1 MSIENKK
8 LSSNDEEPKFQYFDN
23 NFIDNDKLMM
33 LMREFP
39 MALERF
45 FIDNDEELPKVKI
58 LPSVDQSVDGIIE
71 NDNNI
76 ATKIYYGDNSIWLL
90 IGGIFCCSDVIEED
104 IIIEKVNNNN
114 NEINNDNIN
123 SSRSVTISIKS
134 SKKRNKIPLATD
146 SLLDG
151 LWQSSKES
159 EMKRQSLVNL

>member
-71 NDNNI
+71 NDHNI
-76 ATKIYYGDNSIWLL
+76 ATKIYYGDSSIWLL
-90 IGGIFCCSDVIEED
+90 IGGIFCCSDVVEED

-114 NEINNDNIN
+114 NNNNN
-123 SSRSVTISIKS
+123 THSSNKHIMISYSWKVG
-134 SKKRNKIPLATD
+134 K
-146 SLLDG
+146 
-151 LWQSSKES
+151 
-159 EMKRQSLVNL
+159 SLVESLQKNLQGLL